1 MTKTKRIF
9 LILSF
14 LFVFAIMAFAI
25 PSTVALA
32 YAEEEGVEAVE
43 EQPSEEVTEGK
54 DWAAWVKEKL
64 VPAIVLVVSG
74 ALTIYIAISPILV
87 KVKKASD
94 KFKEATKDVNDTAR
108 NGDDNAKK
116 IEAFTTEASAK
127 LQAISDDFTNKF
139 RAIDERISRIEQ
151 SSQNT
156 EAITRIGFGNMEE
169 LVQKG
174 YAAEV
179 EKVGKNNEQDKES
192 AES

>member
-9 LILSF
+9 LVLSF
-14 LFVFAIMAFAI
+14 FFVFAIMAFAV
-25 PSTVALA
+25 PASVACA
-32 YAEEEGVEAVE
+32 YAEEAGIEQNEVQPSAESDWGAWVE
-43 EQPSEEVTEGK
+43 EE
-54 DWAAWVKEKL
+54 L
-64 VPAIVLVVSG
+64 VPSIVLVVSG

-94 KFKEATKDVNDTAR
+94 KFKEATNDVNCTAK
-108 NGDDNAKK
+108 NGDENAKK
-116 IEAFTTEASAK
+116 IEAFTNEASAK
-127 LQAISDDFTNKF
+127 LQGVANDFMEKIKSF
-139 RAIDERISRIEQ
+139 DERISRIEQ

-174 YAAEV
+174 YAAEI
-179 EKVGKNNEQDKES
+179 EKVGKNDEQNEES